1 MGRSGMKLFF
11 CGLFIFF
18 IRLGNG
24 QEVDNQLWLDYNLTV
39 PITNNLSWGGDAG
52 LRGLVSNSN
61 WNQLIIRPA
70 LRYRFNQTFAVAGA
84 AATFMTFN
92 QDTSNVFEYRLHQ
105 ELNIRWP
112 DFGFLALFYR
122 LRLEQRY
129 FDLESQSSE
138 FKVRVR
144 YLAGIETRDF
154 TLLGKKRPFYFQGIW
169 EGFKT
174 IGDDAEEL
182 FINQVRIH
190 AVFGHR
196 ITPLI
201 RYELHYKWQ
210 RSRQFVENGLE
221 TTQNVFRI
229 RVFHRLRDREE
240 RKIDK
245 I

>member
-1 MGRSGMKLFF
+1 VQIRNEFFF
-11 CGLFIFF
+11 CGLFTFF
-18 IRLGNG
+18 THLGIA

-39 PITNNLSWGGDAG
+39 PITQNLSWGGDAG

-61 WNQLIIRPA
+61 WNQLIIRPV

-105 ELNIRWP
+105 EVNIHWP

-138 FKVRVR
+138 FNVRVR
-144 YLAGIETRDF
+144 YLLGIDTQDF
-154 TLLGKKRPFYFQGIW
+154 TLFGNKRPFYFQGIW